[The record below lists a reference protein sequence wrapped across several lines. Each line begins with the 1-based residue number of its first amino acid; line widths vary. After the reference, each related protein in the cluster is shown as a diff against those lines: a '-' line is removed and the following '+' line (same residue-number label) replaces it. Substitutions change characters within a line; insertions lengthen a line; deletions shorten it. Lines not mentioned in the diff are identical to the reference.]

1 MHKVLQALFPVLM
14 VLNGVLELAMPDQFK
29 DAMDA
34 LTMPHYMLVILGVA
48 KIAGGFA
55 LLFPV
60 PLFLKEWAFA
70 GFFIWWMGG
79 LSAHAFSGHPPT
91 AFVLLLIL
99 GTLLS
104 LSFVGH
110 HKGRVVMMK
119 AAVEG
124 NSQDPSEKTVTN
136 GNTKK

>member
-1 MHKVLQALFPVLM
+1 MEVVTPMHKVLRALFPVLM
-14 VLNGVLELAMPDQFK
+14 VLNGIIDLAMPDQFK

-55 LLFPV
+55 LLLPV

-79 LSAHAFSGHPPT
+79 LSAHAFSGHPPSELRR
-91 AFVLLLIL
+91 APQ
-99 GTLLS
+99 GT
-104 LSFVGH
+104 G
-110 HKGRVVMMK
+110 GGD
-119 AAVEG
+119 EG
-124 NSQDPSEKTVTN
+124 
-136 GNTKK
+136 GG